1 MVVIGVGLWLVMG
14 IISFFIIAHDEGMK
28 EFGKE
33 EQETLTMCMTCG
45 FIIFL
50 IIIIDFLWMKFVTRM
65 NEILIKMNGQNHET

>member
-1 MVVIGVGLWLVMG
+1 MVVVGVGLWLVMG
-14 IISFFIIAHDEGMK
+14 IISFFIIARDEGMK

-50 IIIIDFLWMKFVTRM
+50 IIIIESF
-65 NEILIKMNGQNHET
+65 